1 MYFFF
6 PFSFGRVYTLG
17 GRLPGGSAEWQNEK
31 SIRAARIVS
40 NAQCE
45 LDHDEWLFLLAHYTI
60 YKFDIHDVVS
70 KCDVGLFSDKGQST
84 AEPRTLLPSVLLHSG
99 PRNDDV
105 SRYYDSPT

>member
-1 MYFFF
+1 M
-6 PFSFGRVYTLG
+6 YTLG

-70 KCDVGLFSDKGQST
+70 KCDVGLFLDKGQSI

-99 PRNDDV
+99 PRNDDI